1 MKNTTLLKPIQA
13 RKILLENNL
22 RIFTPQD
29 FSWVF
34 KTSPHTTK
42 YFLEKQTSEGLFLR
56 LKKGLY
62 ALYTDLPNEKEIANA
77 LYKPSYISFEYA
89 LAYWNILPEMTYT
102 VTSATT
108 KPTRKF
114 TNNAV
119 TFSYYSIKREA
130 FTGYELIKEDDK
142 SFLIADK
149 EKALVDYLYFQS
161 LGKKGKNDRLDLT
174 GLNIK
179 QILLYSKLY
188 NRKSLTKI
196 IKELL
201 P

>member
-1 MKNTTLLKPIQA
+1 MKIPTLLKPIRA
-13 RKILLENNL
+13 RKVLLENNL

-34 KTSPHTTK
+34 KTSPHITK

-56 LKKGLY
+56 LKRGLY
-62 ALYTDLPNEKEIANA
+62 TLNTDLPSEEEIANA

-114 TNNAV
+114 SNFIS

-130 FTGYELIKEDDK
+130 FTGYQLIKKEDK
-142 SFLIADK
+142 AFLIADK
-149 EKALVDYLYFQS
+149 EKALVDYLYFLS
-161 LGKKGKNDRLDLT
+161 LGKKGENERLDLT
-174 GLNIK
+174 DLDK
-179 QILLYSKLY
+179 KLVLSYSKLY
-188 NRKSLTKI
+188 NRKGLTKI
-196 IKELL
+196 IKELKL
-201 P
+201 

>member
-1 MKNTTLLKPIQA
+1 MKSSTLLKPIRA
-13 RKILLENNL
+13 RKVLLENNL
-22 RIFTPQD
+22 HIFTPQD

-34 KTSPHTTK
+34 KTSPHITK

-62 ALYTDLPNEKEIANA
+62 ALNTDLPSEEEIANA

-89 LAYWNILPEMTYT
+89 LAHWNILPEMTYT
-102 VTSATT
+102 ITSATT

-114 TNNAV
+114 TNNIVA
-119 TFSYYSIKREA
+119 FSYYSIKYEA
-130 FTGYELIKEDDK
+130 FTGYELVKEDNK

-161 LGKKGKNDRLDLT
+161 LGKKGENDRLDLT
-174 GLNIK
+174 GLNKI

-188 NRKSLTKI
+188 NRKGLTKI